1 MLEDI
6 PLSPEARTVYAEAA
20 DIARRAGQPM
30 DSAHLLLAMYAIP
43 CEAQAVLL
51 EKRVQMERLLDLLP
65 AEPSESPEMANQVY
79 GTAMQIAVNVGSPQ
93 TTSVHLLMAVAR
105 LAASRA
111 AQVLEH
117 AGLSTFDL
125 RTRAMAHLTDPRL
138 RRSAS
143 ERLAASLT
151 PASAAP
157 VRATAAR
164 PAPRPERVA
173 TAVAPS
179 PSPAPREQPSLPGD
193 DTPVVFEALQEAR
206 TPPPTPA
213 APAPGPRPAPAT
225 RPEPAAAPVPPARTP
240 PAASAFDLD
249 PARFPTLC
257 ALGRNLTA
265 DAARGR
271 IDPLVGR
278 DRELD
283 AVVDILCKR
292 RANNPLLLGDPG
304 VGKTALVEGLA
315 ARIAREPGTVP
326 GLEGRIVL
334 SVSVADLVAGTAMR
348 GSFSARMKDLKD
360 EVLAAE
366 GRVVLFLDEIHTL
379 IGAGQGDGGMDAAN
393 DLKGALARGEL
404 PCIGATT
411 FSEYKRHIL
420 SDPALKRRFEP
431 VTLRE
436 PDLDEA
442 GRILAGVA
450 PRYAE
455 HHGVT
460 YTEDALRTAVRLTD
474 RVIPDRSLPAKA
486 IDVLDRAG
494 ARVRREGRPEVRR
507 DDVVEVL
514 AALVDL
520 PREFLALSPTDRLRD
535 MAAFL
540 KDRVVGQD
548 AGIDAAV
555 RTLARNW
562 SRFGSR
568 RPLGSFLFAGPTGS
582 GKRTL
587 ALAMAEFLFGT
598 RQAVL
603 EIDLADYAEAHAIA
617 NLIGSPPG
625 YVGHEDGG
633 LLADTLIRRPFL
645 VVLWHHADQAH
656 PSVLAL
662 VTQILAEGSAT
673 DRLGRRIDFRNSIQV
688 LTLSGAGAT
697 DEPGRAVGFGTATPA
712 TRTVGPLAAQDP
724 AFARLRRMLPPDLAG
739 AVDQAIAFAR
749 PAGPLLEAV
758 VAKVLSDAV
767 ARFRDET
774 GLALRVDPGVV
785 AAAAAD
791 VAAAGSTG
799 EAAEA
804 WVAEQVLRPA
814 SDRALAV
821 PIGTDAL
828 AVRRDGDA
836 TIVTPLPPAG

>member
-1 MLEDI
+1 MVEE
-6 PLSPEARTVYAEAA
+6 SPFSQEARTVFAEAA
-20 DIARRAGQPM
+20 DIARRAGQAV

-65 AEPSESPEMANQVY
+65 SEPSESPQTVATVY
-79 GTAMQIAVNVGSPQ
+79 DTAMRIAVNVGSPQ
-93 TTSVHLLMAVAR
+93 TTSVHLLMAVSR
-105 LAASRA
+105 LASSRA

-125 RTRAMAHLTDPRL
+125 RTRAMAHLTDWRL

-143 ERLAASLT
+143 ERMA
-151 PASAAP
+151 AAP
-157 VRATAAR
+157 TPTPPRQADKAQPVLR
-164 PAPRPERVA
+164 PPRVA
-173 TAVAPS
+173 TATVTPT
-179 PSPAPREQPSLPGD
+179 PRERPDLPD
-193 DTPVVFEALQEAR
+193 DDMPVVFEALQEPAR
-206 TPPPTPA
+206 TVAEPAQAPPWAPTPLPTPA
-213 APAPGPRPAPAT
+213 
-225 RPEPAAAPVPPARTP
+225 
-240 PAASAFDLD
+240 PAASAAPPDAHGGFDLD
-249 PARFPTLC
+249 PVRFPTLT

-315 ARIAREPGTVP
+315 ARIALTPEAVP
-326 GLEGRIVL
+326 GLSGRIVL

-360 EVLAAE
+360 EVLAAD
-366 GRVVLFLDEIHTL
+366 GRVVLFLDELHTL

-420 SDPALKRRFEP
+420 TDPALKRRFEP

-442 GRILAGVA
+442 ERILAGVA

-455 HHGVT
+455 FHRVT
-460 YTEDALRTAVRLTD
+460 YTGDALRTAVRLTD

-494 ARVRREGRPEVRR
+494 ARVRREGRAEVRR
-507 DDVVEVL
+507 DDVVAVL

-520 PREFLALSPTDRLRD
+520 PREFLALSPSERLGEMTDFLRE
-535 MAAFL
+535 
-540 KDRVVGQD
+540 RVFGQSD
-548 AGIDAAV
+548 GIDAIV

-587 ALAMAEFLFGT
+587 ALAIAEFLFGT
-598 RQAVL
+598 RHAVL
-603 EIDLADYAEAHAIA
+603 EIDLADYGEAHTLA
-617 NLIGSPPG
+617 NLVGSPPG
-625 YVGHEDGG
+625 YVGHEEGG

-656 PSVLAL
+656 PSVLSL
-662 VTQILAEGSAT
+662 VAQIVSEGSAT
-673 DRLGRRIDFRNSIQV
+673 DRLGRRIDFRNSVQV
-688 LTLSGAGAT
+688 LTLSSENAGGGG
-697 DEPGRAVGFGTATPA
+697 PRAMGFGAAAPTARA
-712 TRTVGPLAAQDP
+712 AGPIAPHDP
-724 AFARLRRMLPPDLAG
+724 AFARLKKGLPADLAG
-739 AVDQAIAFAR
+739 AVDQAIAFTR
-749 PAGPLLEAV
+749 PDGEALEAIVRTV
-758 VAKVLSDAV
+758 VAQA
-767 ARFRDET
+767 ARGFRDEY
-774 GLALRVDPGVV
+774 GLSLRVDPTVLEAV
-785 AAAAAD
+785 IDAVSSRDAP
-791 VAAAGSTG
+791 G
-799 EAAEA
+799 EATEA
-804 WVAEQVLRPA
+804 WVAERVLRPA
-814 SDRALAV
+814 ADRVIAV
-821 PIGTDAL
+821 PTGADAL
-828 AVRRDGDA
+828 VVRFEDDGVA
-836 TIVTPLPPAG
+836 IAPAGPED

>member
-1 MLEDI
+1 MKADI
-6 PLSPEARTVYAEAA
+6 PLSAEARTVYAEAA
-20 DIARRAGQPM
+20 DIARRSGQAM

-65 AEPSESPEMANQVY
+65 AEAPEPAIMVDTVY
-79 GTAMQIAVNVGSPQ
+79 LTAAQIAVNVGSVQ

-111 AQVLEH
+111 AQVLER

-138 RRSAS
+138 RRAAS
-143 ERLAASLT
+143 ERLASAVPPPPPAATRNGRSPAPQAERVGIATTPPPVRERPAPPEDHTPVFFEALT
-151 PASAAP
+151 EPEDAP
-157 VRATAAR
+157 PPRATAERRPAEAR
-164 PAPRPERVA
+164 PEPR
-173 TAVAPS
+173 
-179 PSPAPREQPSLPGD
+179 
-193 DTPVVFEALQEAR
+193 
-206 TPPPTPA
+206 
-213 APAPGPRPAPAT
+213 
-225 RPEPAAAPVPPARTP
+225 PAAAPLSPD
-240 PAASAFDLD
+240 FDLD
-249 PARFPTLC
+249 ATRFPTLTE
-257 ALGRNLTA
+257 LGRNLSA
-265 DAARGR
+265 EAARGR

-315 ARIAREPGTVP
+315 ARVARAPQTVP
-326 GLEGRIVL
+326 GLEGRVIL

-348 GSFSARMKDLKD
+348 GSFSARMRDLKN
-360 EVLAAE
+360 EVLASE

-442 GRILAGVA
+442 ERILAGVA

-460 YTEDALRTAVRLTD
+460 YSADALRSAVRLTD

-494 ARVRREGRPEVRR
+494 ARVRREGRTEVRR
-507 DDVVEVL
+507 EDVVEVL

-520 PREFLALSPTDRLRD
+520 PRDFLSLSPTERLRD
-535 MAAFL
+535 MGDFL
-540 KDRVVGQD
+540 KARVFGQPE
-548 AGIDAAV
+548 GIDAIV

-568 RPLGSFLFAGPTGS
+568 RPLGSFLFAGPAGC

-587 ALAMAEFLFGT
+587 AVAMAEFLFGAP
-598 RQAVL
+598 QAVL
-603 EIDLADYAEAHAIA
+603 EIDLADFAEGHAIA

-625 YVGHEDGG
+625 YVGHEEGG
-633 LLADTLIRRPFL
+633 LLSDTLIRRPFL

-662 VTQILAEGSAT
+662 VSQILAEGSAT
-673 DRLGRRIDFRNSIQV
+673 DRLGRRIDFRNSIQI
-688 LTLSGAGAT
+688 LTVTSSGGDGASR
-697 DEPGRAVGFGTATPA
+697 PMGFGTTSTPPRA
-712 TRTVGPLAAQDP
+712 AGPLGPHDP
-724 AFARLRRMLPPDLAG
+724 TLARLRKLLPADLAG
-739 AVDQAIAFAR
+739 AVDLAIAFS
-749 PAGPLLEAV
+749 PPVGEAV
-758 VAKVLSDAV
+758 EAIVRKVLDQAARDFQDEHGILLSIAPDVLETAV
-767 ARFRDET
+767 QAMASR
-774 GLALRVDPGVV
+774 GAP
-785 AAAAAD
+785 
-791 VAAAGSTG
+791 G

-814 SDRALAV
+814 SDRAMTAPLGAQ
-821 PIGTDAL
+821 TL
-828 AVRRDGDA
+828 RVRIADGL
-836 TIVTPLPPAG
+836 PLVEPLLPD

>member
-1 MLEDI
+1 
-6 PLSPEARTVYAEAA
+6 
-20 DIARRAGQPM
+20 
-30 DSAHLLLAMYAIP
+30 
-43 CEAQAVLL
+43 
-51 EKRVQMERLLDLLP
+51 MERLLDLLP
-65 AEPSESPEMANQVY
+65 AEPPESPQTVATVY
-79 GTAMQIAVNVGSPQ
+79 DTAMRIAVNVGSPQ
-93 TTSVHLLMAVAR
+93 TTSVHLLMAVSR
-105 LAASRA
+105 LATSRA
-111 AQVLEH
+111 AQLLEH

-125 RTRAMAHLTDPRL
+125 RTRAMAHLTDWRL

-143 ERLAASLT
+143 ERLAAT
-151 PASAAP
+151 PTP
-157 VRATAAR
+157 TPPRRADTTQ
-164 PAPRPERVA
+164 PAPRPHRVA
-173 TAVAPS
+173 TATV
-179 PSPAPREQPSLPGD
+179 PATSRERPLEPD
-193 DTPVVFEALQEAR
+193 DDMPVIFEALGESPQAAPQPVRPAPEPQAVASIL
-206 TPPPTPA
+206 PQTPA
-213 APAPGPRPAPAT
+213 TDAPAPPAT
-225 RPEPAAAPVPPARTP
+225 PPMG
-240 PAASAFDLD
+240 FDLD
-249 PARFPTLC
+249 PIRFPTLN

-315 ARIAREPGTVP
+315 ARIALTPEAVP
-326 GLEGRIVL
+326 GLSGRIVL

-360 EVLAAE
+360 EVLAAD

-420 SDPALKRRFEP
+420 TDPALKRRFEP

-442 GRILAGVA
+442 ERILAGVA

-455 HHGVT
+455 HHRVA

-494 ARVRREGRPEVRR
+494 ARVRREGRAEVRR

-520 PREFLALSPTDRLRD
+520 PREFLALSPSERLGE
-535 MAAFL
+535 MADFL
-540 KDRVVGQD
+540 KAHVFGQPE
-548 AGIDAAV
+548 GIDAIV

-568 RPLGSFLFAGPTGS
+568 RPLGSFLFAGPTGA

-587 ALAMAEFLFGT
+587 ALAMAQFLFGT

-603 EIDLADYAEAHAIA
+603 EIDLADYGEAHTLA

-625 YVGHEDGG
+625 YVGHDEGG

-656 PSVLAL
+656 PSVLSL
-662 VTQILAEGSAT
+662 VAQILSEGSST
-673 DRLGRRIDFRNSIQV
+673 DRLGRRIDFRNSVQI
-688 LTLSGAGAT
+688 LTLSSDDALGSSART
-697 DEPGRAVGFGTATPA
+697 LGFGAAAPTSPA
-712 TRTVGPLAAQDP
+712 AGPIAPHDP
-724 AFARLRRMLPPDLAG
+724 AFARLKKRLSPDLAG
-739 AVDQAIAFAR
+739 AVDQAIAFTRLDGTALDAIVHAVIDRAAR
-749 PAGPLLEAV
+749 GFRDEYGLSLHVEAPV
-758 VAKVLSDAV
+758 VQAALDAV
-767 ARFRDET
+767 ASRD
-774 GLALRVDPGVV
+774 
-785 AAAAAD
+785 AA
-791 VAAAGSTG
+791 G

-804 WVAEQVLRPA
+804 WVAERILRPA
-814 SDRALAV
+814 ADRAISA
-821 PIGTDAL
+821 PPGTDGL
-828 AVRRDGDA
+828 VVRIERDAVS
-836 TIVTPLPPAG
+836 ITPTEPAA

>member
-1 MLEDI
+1 MVEEI
-6 PLSPEARTVYAEAA
+6 PLSSEARTVYAEAD
-20 DIARRAGQPM
+20 DIARRASQPR

-51 EKRVQMERLLDLLP
+51 EKRVQMEHLLDLLP
-65 AEPSESPEMANQVY
+65 SEPMEAPETVASVY
-79 GTAMQIAVNVGSPQ
+79 ATATRIAVNFDSPQ
-93 TTSVHLLMAVAR
+93 MTSVHLLMAVAR
-105 LAASRA
+105 LPASRA

-143 ERLAASLT
+143 ERLAAAQ
-151 PASAAP
+151 ASAPHRRPAAP
-157 VRATAAR
+157 Q
-164 PAPRPERVA
+164 PAPRSNRVA
-173 TAVAPS
+173 TATV
-179 PSPAPREQPSLPGD
+179 QPTQRVRPFEPDD
-193 DTPVVFEALQEAR
+193 DTPVVFEALQEPTAHTSTPEPAQAR
-206 TPPPTPA
+206 TDATQGPPLQA
-213 APAPGPRPAPAT
+213 PRPAN
-225 RPEPAAAPVPPARTP
+225 PEPSAKAAM
-240 PAASAFDLD
+240 FDLD
-249 PARFPTLC
+249 PARFPTLT

-265 DAARGR
+265 DAARGKV
-271 IDPLVGR
+271 DPLIGR
-278 DRELD
+278 NRELD
-283 AVVDILCKR
+283 AIVDILCKR

-315 ARIAREPGTVP
+315 ARIACAPGSVP

-420 SDPALKRRFEP
+420 TDPALKRRFEP

-442 GRILAGVA
+442 EQILAGVA

-494 ARVRREGRPEVRR
+494 ARVRREGRCEVSR
-507 DDVVEVL
+507 DDIVEVL
-514 AALVDL
+514 ATLVDL
-520 PREFLALSPTDRLRD
+520 PREFLALSPSERLRE
-535 MAAFL
+535 MADFL
-540 KDRVVGQD
+540 KVQVFGQPD
-548 AGIDAAV
+548 GIEAIV

-568 RPLGSFLFAGPTGS
+568 RPMGSFLFAGPTGA
-582 GKRTL
+582 GKRTM
-587 ALAMAEFLFGT
+587 ALAIAEFLFGT

-603 EIDLADYAEAHAIA
+603 EIDLADFGEAHAIA

-625 YVGHEDGG
+625 YVGHEEGG

-645 VVLWHHADQAH
+645 VVIWHHADQAH
-656 PSVLAL
+656 PSILSL
-662 VTQILAEGSAT
+662 VAQIVTEGSAT
-673 DRLGRRIDFRNSIQV
+673 DRMGRRIDFRNSVQI
-688 LTLSGAGAT
+688 LTLSSDDALGDGART
-697 DEPGRAVGFGTATPA
+697 MGFGAATPERHFA
-712 TRTVGPLAAQDP
+712 GPLSPHDP
-724 AFARLRRMLPPDLAG
+724 AFARLHKRLPADLAG
-739 AVDQAIAFAR
+739 AVDQVIGFTR
-749 PAGPLLEAV
+749 PSGPVLEAV
-758 VAKVLSDAV
+758 VRKILEQAQHD
-767 ARFRDET
+767 FYGEY
-774 GLALRVDPGVV
+774 GLALRIEPPVARAGVDAV
-785 AAAAAD
+785 ASRGA
-791 VAAAGSTG
+791 TG

-804 WVAEQVLRPA
+804 WVAERILR
-814 SDRALAV
+814 LAADQAIAIA
-821 PIGTDAL
+821 PGTDEL
-828 AVRRDGDA
+828 LVRMAGDEPCVEPVLSDG
-836 TIVTPLPPAG
+836 

>member
-1 MLEDI
+1 MKADI
-6 PLSPEARTVYAEAA
+6 PLSAEARTVYAEAA
-20 DIARRAGQPM
+20 DIARRAGQAM

-65 AEPSESPEMANQVY
+65 AEAPEPAIMVDNVY
-79 GTAMQIAVNVGSPQ
+79 LTATQIAVNVGSVQ

-111 AQVLEH
+111 AQVLER
-117 AGLSTFDL
+117 AGLSMFDL

-138 RRSAS
+138 RRAAT
-143 ERLAASLT
+143 ERLAST
-151 PASAAP
+151 MPPPPAATRNGRLPAP
-157 VRATAAR
+157 QAERVGIATAQAPLRER
-164 PAPRPERVA
+164 PATPED
-173 TAVAPS
+173 
-179 PSPAPREQPSLPGD
+179 Q
-193 DTPVVFEALQEAR
+193 TPVFFEALTEPEDALPPRAPVENRVASSHNAR
-206 TPPPTPA
+206 E
-213 APAPGPRPAPAT
+213 PAPDALST
-225 RPEPAAAPVPPARTP
+225 
-240 PAASAFDLD
+240 AFDLD
-249 PARFPTLC
+249 AIRFPTLTE
-257 ALGRNLTA
+257 LGRNLSA
-265 DAARGR
+265 EAARGR

-278 DRELD
+278 DREMD

-315 ARIAREPGTVP
+315 ARVARSPQTVP
-326 GLEGRIVL
+326 GLEGRVIL

-348 GSFSARMKDLKD
+348 GSFSARMRDLKN
-360 EVLAAE
+360 EVLASE

-411 FSEYKRHIL
+411 FGEYKRHIL

-442 GRILAGVA
+442 ERILAGVA

-455 HHGVT
+455 HHGVA
-460 YTEDALRTAVRLTD
+460 YSADALRSAVRLTD

-494 ARVRREGRPEVRR
+494 ARVRREGRTEVRR
-507 DDVVEVL
+507 EDVVEVL

-520 PREFLALSPTDRLRD
+520 PREFLSLSPTERLRD
-535 MAAFL
+535 MGGFL
-540 KDRVVGQD
+540 KARVFGQSE
-548 AGIDAAV
+548 GIDAIV

-568 RPLGSFLFAGPTGS
+568 RPLGSFLFAGPAGC

-587 ALAMAEFLFGT
+587 AVAMADFLFGT
-598 RQAVL
+598 PQAVL
-603 EIDLADYAEAHAIA
+603 EIDLADFGEAHAVS

-625 YVGHEDGG
+625 YVGHEEGG
-633 LLADTLIRRPFL
+633 LLSDTLIRRPFV

-656 PSVLAL
+656 PSILSL
-662 VTQILAEGSAT
+662 VAQILSEGSTT
-673 DRLGRRIDFRNSIQV
+673 DRLGRRIDFRNSIQI
-688 LTLSGAGAT
+688 LTVTPGDNDGA
-697 DEPGRAVGFGTATPA
+697 PRPVGFGTASSAPREA
-712 TRTVGPLAAQDP
+712 GPMGPHEA
-724 AFARLRRMLPPDLAG
+724 AFARLRKRLPADLAG
-739 AVDQAIAFAR
+739 TVDLAVAFSRPVGDAVEAIVRKVIDQAARSFLDEHGMSLSIA
-749 PAGPLLEAV
+749 
-758 VAKVLSDAV
+758 
-767 ARFRDET
+767 
-774 GLALRVDPGVV
+774 PGVV
-785 AAAAAD
+785 EAAAQALTSRGA
-791 VAAAGSTG
+791 TG

-804 WVAEQVLRPA
+804 WVAERVLRPA
-814 SDRALAV
+814 SDRAMTAPL
-821 PIGTDAL
+821 GTRTL
-828 AVRRDGDA
+828 RVRITDGSTEID
-836 TIVTPLPPAG
+836 PLLPE